1 MNANKRQLHQE
12 LKRNFVLERLLE
24 LGIKKAQSG
33 KNIHDCDYRELKSEL
48 AVASFRD
55 IDAQSDSA
63 KWF

>member
-24 LGIKKAQSG
+24 LGINKTQSG
-33 KNIHDCDYRELKSEL
+33 KNIHDCDYRDLKSEL